1 MSQLMRA
8 IKCCMSDL
16 KSSPDNTLSANF
28 IFPVDF
34 LGFKGHFP
42 RKPVLPG
49 VCQIQAV
56 LLMLEESK
64 KKSVLLKE
72 IVQVKFFSPV
82 SCDEKITFKLEERL
96 ELNGE
101 VSVKAAVAS
110 KDKRIA
116 EMHLRTTV
124 INK

>member
-1 MSQLMRA
+1 MRS
-8 IKCCMSDL
+8 IKSCMSDL

-42 RKPVLPG
+42 GKPILPG
-49 VCQIQAV
+49 VCEIQAV
-56 LLMLEESK
+56 LLMLEELK

-82 SCDEKITFKLEERL
+82 SHDEKIAFKLEEKL
-96 ELNGE
+96 EPNGE
-101 VSVKAAVAS
+101 VSIKALVEGDG
-110 KDKRIA
+110 KKIA
-116 EMHLRTTV
+116 EIHLRASYY
-124 INK
+124 